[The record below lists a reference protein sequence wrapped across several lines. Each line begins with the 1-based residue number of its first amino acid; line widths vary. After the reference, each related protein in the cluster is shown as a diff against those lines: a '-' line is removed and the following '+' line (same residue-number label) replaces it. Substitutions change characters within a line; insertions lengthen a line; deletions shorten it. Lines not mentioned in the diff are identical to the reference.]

1 MDFMQRYKKW
11 LKDDYFDEETQ
22 QELKN
27 IKDDEKEI
35 EDRFYKDLEFGTGG
49 MRSKIGAG
57 TNRINK
63 YTIRRATQGFANYI
77 INYYEQ
83 EGKESGV
90 VIAYDSRHKSPEFA
104 LEAALV
110 LAANNIK
117 TYLFDSLRPTPEL
130 SFAVRELEACGGI
143 VITASHNPP
152 EYNGYKVY
160 DSTGCQLVPDLA
172 RKVIAE
178 INEID
183 NFSMVKII
191 SKEKAKDNN
200 LLEYIGEDIDSKYI
214 DTMIDTLPKTDLV
227 KESGNDLNIIYTPL
241 HGSAYKLTERLLSDL
256 GFSNL
261 SIVEKQAVF
270 DPDFSTVESPN
281 PEEYSAFEMALEMA
295 EDNNKETDLIMGTD
309 PDGDRMG
316 AIVKDNEG
324 NYIGLNGNQIG
335 ILMADFLLNQTEV
348 PDNGVIVKT
357 IVTTEMIKKIAEKH
371 GVEVL
376 DVLTGF
382 KYIGELITEFEE
394 KKNKDFILGFE
405 ESYGYL
411 VGKYARDKDA
421 VVACGLTALI
431 ALYYKKQGKTL
442 YQRLQEIYEEYG
454 YYKEDLVA
462 IRREGKEGQEQI
474 NGTIKHF
481 REKGIKEIADRK
493 VVLWKDF
500 KESKEYDLE
509 NDTENEIKLPKSN
522 VLQYLLEDESLITI
536 RPSGTEPKLKV
547 YFAVNDSTENKCEK
561 KLTEIKEKFSK
572 RVEEIIDSL

>member
-1 MDFMQRYKKW
+1 MDFMQRYKNW
-11 LKDDYFDEETQ
+11 LKNDYFDEETQ
-22 QELKN
+22 QELID

-77 INYYEQ
+77 INYHDDD
-83 EGKESGV
+83 GKESGV
-90 VIAYDSRHKSPEFA
+90 VIAYDPRHKSPEFA

-110 LAANNIK
+110 LAANGIK
-117 TYLFDSLRPTPEL
+117 TYLFDSLRPTPIL
-130 SFAVRELEACGGI
+130 SFAVRELNACGGI
-143 VITASHNPP
+143 VVTASHNPP

-160 DSTGCQLVPDLA
+160 NPEGGQLVPDQA

-183 NFSMVKII
+183 NFSMVKTI
-191 SKEKAKDNN
+191 SKQKAKENH

-214 DTMIDTLPKTDLV
+214 EVMLDTLPK
-227 KESGNDLNIIYTPL
+227 KELAKQKGKDLNIIYTPL
-241 HGSAYKLTERLLSDL
+241 HGSAYKLTERLLSEL

-270 DPDFSTVESPN
+270 DPDFSTIESPN
-281 PEEYSAFEMALEMA
+281 PEEYSAFEMALELA
-295 EDNNKETDLIMGTD
+295 EKNNNEAELIMGTD

-316 AIVKDNEG
+316 AIVKNDKDE
-324 NYIGLNGNQIG
+324 YIGLNGNQIG

-357 IVTTEMIKKIAEKH
+357 IVTTNMIKKIAADR

-394 KKNKDFILGFE
+394 KGNKEFILGFE

-421 VVACGLTALI
+421 V
-431 ALYYKKQGKTL
+431 
-442 YQRLQEIYEEYG
+442 
-454 YYKEDLVA
+454 
-462 IRREGKEGQEQI
+462 
-474 NGTIKHF
+474 
-481 REKGIKEIADRK
+481 
-493 VVLWKDF
+493 
-500 KESKEYDLE
+500 
-509 NDTENEIKLPKSN
+509 
-522 VLQYLLEDESLITI
+522 LL
-536 RPSGTEPKLKV
+536 
-547 YFAVNDSTENKCEK
+547 
-561 KLTEIKEKFSK
+561 
-572 RVEEIIDSL
+572 

>member
-11 LKDDYFDEETQ
+11 LKDDYFDDETKK
-22 QELKN
+22 ELKEIEDN
-27 IKDDEKEI
+27 EKEI

-63 YTIRRATQGFANYI
+63 YTIRKATQGFANYI
-77 INYYEQ
+77 VNYYE
-83 EGKESGV
+83 EGGKKSGI
-90 VIAYDSRHKSPEFA
+90 VIAYDPRHKSAEFA

-110 LAANNIK
+110 MAANNIK

-130 SFAVRELEACGGI
+130 SFAVRELKACGGI

-160 DSTGCQLVPDLA
+160 GPDGCQAVPERA
-172 RKVIAE
+172 RKIIAE

-183 NFSMVKII
+183 SYSMVKTIEKKEA
-191 SKEKAKDNN
+191 KEKD

-214 DTMIDTLPKTDLV
+214 DAMLDNLPK
-227 KESGNDLNIIYTPL
+227 KELAEEKGKDLNIVYTPL
-241 HGSAYKLTERLLSDL
+241 HGSAYKLTERLLDEL
-256 GFSNL
+256 GFDNL

-281 PEEYSAFEMALEMA
+281 PEEYSAFEMALEVA
-295 EDNNKETDLIMGTD
+295 EDKDADLIMGTD

-316 AIVKDNEG
+316 AIVKDDKN
-324 NYIGLNGNQIG
+324 NYVDLNGNQIG
-335 ILMADFLLNQTEV
+335 ILMADFLLNNTDV
-348 PDNGVIVKT
+348 ADNSVIIKT
-357 IVTTEMIKKIAEKH
+357 IVTTEMIKKLAEVH
-371 GVEVL
+371 DVEVM

-382 KYIGELITEFEE
+382 KYIGELMTEFEE
-394 KKNKDFILGFE
+394 KGNKEFILGFE

-411 VGKYARDKDA
+411 IGDYARDKDA
-421 VVACGLTALI
+421 IIACGLTALI
-431 ALYYKKQGKTL
+431 ALYYKEQGKTL

-462 IRREGKEGQEQI
+462 IRREGKEGQEKI
-474 NGTIKHF
+474 TGTIKEL
-481 REKGIKEIADRK
+481 RENGVKEIADRN
-493 VVLWKDF
+493 VILWRDF
-500 KESKEYDLE
+500 QEGKEYDLKE
-509 NDTENEIKLPKSN
+509 NKEKEINLPQSN
-522 VLQYLLEDESLITI
+522 VLQYLLQDESLITI

-547 YFAVNDSTENKCEK
+547 YFVVKDKTEKEA
-561 KLTEIKEKFSK
+561 KEKLDEIRDKFSQ
-572 RVEEIIDSL
+572 RVEEIIDNI

>member
-22 QELKN
+22 KELEA

-35 EDRFYKDLEFGTGG
+35 EDRFYKNLEFGTGG

-77 INYYEQ
+77 INYHEDD
-83 EGKESGV
+83 GRNSGV
-90 VIAYDSRHKSPEFA
+90 VIAYDPRHKSAEFA

-130 SFAVRELEACGGI
+130 SFAVRELKTCGGI

-160 DSTGCQLVPDLA
+160 GSDGCQLVPDLA

-183 NFSMVKII
+183 NFSMVKMTTE
-191 SKEKAKDNN
+191 KKAKDND

-214 DTMIDTLPKTDLV
+214 KTMIEHLPKKDLV
-227 KESGNDLNIIYTPL
+227 KDKGADLNITYTPL
-241 HGSAYKLTERLLSDL
+241 HGSAYKLTERLLQNL
-256 GFSNL
+256 GFDNL

-281 PEEYSAFEMALEMA
+281 PEEFSAFEMALETS
-295 EDNNKETDLIMGTD
+295 DKQKTDLILGTD

-316 AIVKDNEG
+316 AIVKDDKG
-324 NYIGLNGNQIG
+324 NFVGLNGNQIG
-335 ILMADFLLNQTEV
+335 VLMADFLLNNTEV
-348 PDNGVIVKT
+348 PENGVIIKT
-357 IVTTEMIKKIAEKH
+357 IVTTELIRKIAADH
-371 GVEVL
+371 NIEVM

-382 KYIGELITEFEE
+382 KYIGELMTGFEE
-394 KKNKDFILGFE
+394 KEDKTFILGFE

-411 VGKYARDKDA
+411 IGDYARDKDA
-421 VVACGLTALI
+421 IIACGLTAIL
-431 ALYYKKQGKTL
+431 ALYYKEQGKTL
-442 YQRLQEIYEEYG
+442 YQRLQEIYEQYG
-454 YYKEDLVA
+454 YYKEDLIS
-462 IRREGKEGQEQI
+462 IRREGKEGQEKI
-474 NGTIKHF
+474 NGTIKEL
-481 REKGIKEIADRK
+481 REKGVKEIAGRE
-493 VVLWKDF
+493 VILWKDY
-500 KESKEYDLE
+500 KEGKEYDLKGDKE
-509 NDTENEIKLPKSN
+509 TEINLPESN
-522 VLQYLLEDESLITI
+522 VLQFLLEDESLITV

-547 YFAVNDSTENKCEK
+547 YFAVNGEDEETAET
-561 KLTEIKEKFSK
+561 KLKEIRDKFSE
-572 RVEEIIDSL
+572 RVEDIIENL

>member
-11 LKDDYFDEETQ
+11 LKDDYFDEETK
-22 QELKN
+22 QELEA

-77 INYYEQ
+77 INYYED
-83 EGKESGV
+83 EGKSAGA
-90 VIAYDSRHKSPEFA
+90 VIAYDPRHKSAQFA
-104 LEAALV
+104 LETALV

-160 DSTGCQLVPDLA
+160 GPEGCQLVPDLA

-183 NFSMVKII
+183 NYSMVRTIT
-191 SKEKAKDNN
+191 KEKAKEEG

-214 DTMIDTLPKTDLV
+214 DAMMETLPKTELV
-227 KESGNDLNIIYTPL
+227 NEKGQDVNIIYTPL
-241 HGSAYKLTERLLSDL
+241 HGSAYKLTERLLKEL
-256 GFSNL
+256 GFENL

-295 EDNNKETDLIMGTD
+295 ETQEADLIMGTD

-316 AIVKDNEG
+316 AIVKNDKG
-324 NYIGLNGNQIG
+324 DYVGLNGNQIG
-335 ILMADFLLNQTEV
+335 ILMADFLLNNTEV
-348 PDNGVIVKT
+348 PDNGVIIKT
-357 IVTTEMIKKIAEKH
+357 IVTTELIRKLADAHNI
-371 GVEVL
+371 EVM
-376 DVLTGF
+376 DTLTGF
-382 KYIGELITEFEE
+382 KYIGELMTEFEE
-394 KKNKDFILGFE
+394 KGNKEFILGFE

-411 VGKYARDKDA
+411 VGDYARDKDA
-421 VVACGLTALI
+421 VVATDLTAIL
-431 ALYYKKQGKTL
+431 ALFYKEQGKTL
-442 YQRLQEIYEEYG
+442 YQRLQEIYEQYG
-454 YYKEDLVA
+454 YYKEDLIA
-462 IRREGKEGQEQI
+462 IRREGKEGQEKI
-474 NGTIKHF
+474 NGTLKNL
-481 REKGIKEIADRK
+481 REKGIKEIANRE
-493 VVLWKDF
+493 VVLWRDY
-500 KESKEYDLE
+500 KEGKEFDLKE
-509 NDTENEIKLPKSN
+509 DKTSEIDLPESN
-522 VLQYLLEDESLITI
+522 VLQYLLEDESLITV

-547 YFAVNDSTENKCEK
+547 YFAVNDKTEESSLEK
-561 KLTEIKEKFSK
+561 LEEIRDQFSQK
-572 RVEEIIDSL
+572 VEEIIENI

>member
-11 LKDDYFDEETQ
+11 LKDDYFDDETKE
-22 QELKN
+22 ELKAIEDN
-27 IKDDEKEI
+27 EKEI

-77 INYYEQ
+77 VNYYEDS
-83 EGKESGV
+83 GKQSGV
-90 VIAYDSRHKSPEFA
+90 VIAYDPRHKSAEFA

-110 LAANNIK
+110 MAANNIK

-130 SFAVRELEACGGI
+130 SFAVRELKACGGI

-160 DSTGCQLVPDLA
+160 GPDGCQAVPERA
-172 RKVIAE
+172 RKIIAE

-183 NFSMVKII
+183 SYSMVKTIEKKEA
-191 SKEKAKDNN
+191 KEKD

-214 DTMIDTLPKTDLV
+214 DAMLESLPK
-227 KESGNDLNIIYTPL
+227 KELAEEKGEDLNIVYTPL
-241 HGSAYKLTERLLSDL
+241 HGSAYKLTERLLDEL
-256 GFSNL
+256 GFDNL

-281 PEEYSAFEMALEMA
+281 PEEYSAFEMALKSA
-295 EDNNKETDLIMGTD
+295 KEKDADLIMGTD

-316 AIVKDNEG
+316 AIVKDDNN
-324 NYIGLNGNQIG
+324 NYVDLNGNQIG
-335 ILMADFLLNQTEV
+335 ILMADFLLNNTNV
-348 PDNGVIVKT
+348 SDKGVIIKT
-357 IVTTEMIKKIAEKH
+357 IVTTEMIRKLAEVH
-371 GVEVL
+371 NVEVM

-382 KYIGELITEFEE
+382 KYIGELMTEFEE
-394 KKNKDFILGFE
+394 KDNKEFILGFE

-411 VGKYARDKDA
+411 IGDYARDKDA
-421 VVACGLTALI
+421 VIACGLTALI
-431 ALYYKKQGKTL
+431 ALYYKEQGKTL

-462 IRREGKEGQEQI
+462 IRREGKEGQEKI
-474 NGTIKHF
+474 KGTIKQL
-481 REKGIKEIADRK
+481 RENGVKEIADRE
-493 VVLWKDF
+493 VELWRDF
-500 KESKEYDLE
+500 KSGKEYDLK
-509 NDTENEIKLPKSN
+509 NNKENEIDLPESN
-522 VLQYLLEDESLITI
+522 VLQYLLKDESLITI

-547 YFAVNDSTENKCEK
+547 YFAVKDKTDKAAREK
-561 KLTEIKEKFSK
+561 LNEIKDKFSK
-572 RVEEIIDSL
+572 RVEEIIDNI

>member
-11 LKDDYFDEETQ
+11 LKDDYFDEETK
-22 QELKN
+22 QELEA

-77 INYYEQ
+77 INYYED
-83 EGKESGV
+83 EGKSAGA
-90 VIAYDSRHKSPEFA
+90 VIAYDPRHKSAQFA
-104 LEAALV
+104 LETALV

-160 DSTGCQLVPDLA
+160 GPEGCQLVPDLA

-183 NFSMVKII
+183 NYSMVRTIT
-191 SKEKAKDNN
+191 KEKAKEEG

-214 DTMIDTLPKTDLV
+214 DAMMETLPKTELV
-227 KESGNDLNIIYTPL
+227 KEKGQDVNIIYTPL
-241 HGSAYKLTERLLSDL
+241 HGSAYKLTERLLKEL
-256 GFSNL
+256 GFENL

-295 EDNNKETDLIMGTD
+295 ETQEADLIMGTD

-316 AIVKDNEG
+316 AIVKNDKG
-324 NYIGLNGNQIG
+324 DYVGLNGNQIG
-335 ILMADFLLNQTEV
+335 ILMADFLLNNTEV
-348 PDNGVIVKT
+348 PDNGVIIKT
-357 IVTTEMIKKIAEKH
+357 IVTTELIRKLADAHNI
-371 GVEVL
+371 EVM
-376 DVLTGF
+376 DTLTGF
-382 KYIGELITEFEE
+382 KYIGELMTEFEE
-394 KKNKDFILGFE
+394 KGNKEFILGFE

-411 VGKYARDKDA
+411 VGDYARDKDA
-421 VVACGLTALI
+421 VVATGLTAIL
-431 ALYYKKQGKTL
+431 ALFYKEQGKTL
-442 YQRLQEIYEEYG
+442 YQRLQEIYEQYG
-454 YYKEDLVA
+454 YYKEDLIA
-462 IRREGKEGQEQI
+462 IRREGKEGQEKI
-474 NGTIKHF
+474 NGTLKNL
-481 REKGIKEIADRK
+481 REKGIKEIANRE
-493 VVLWKDF
+493 VVLWRDY
-500 KESKEYDLE
+500 KEGKEFDLKE
-509 NDTENEIKLPKSN
+509 DKTSEIDLPESN
-522 VLQYLLEDESLITI
+522 VLQYLLEDESLITV

-547 YFAVNDSTENKCEK
+547 YFAVNDKTEESSLEK
-561 KLTEIKEKFSK
+561 LEEIRDQFSQK
-572 RVEEIIDSL
+572 VEEIIENI

>member
-11 LKDDYFDEETQ
+11 LKDDYFDDETKE
-22 QELKN
+22 ELKAIEDN
-27 IKDDEKEI
+27 EKEI

-77 INYYEQ
+77 VNYYEDS
-83 EGKESGV
+83 GKQSGI
-90 VIAYDSRHKSPEFA
+90 VIAYDPRHKSAEFA

-110 LAANNIK
+110 MAANNIK

-130 SFAVRELEACGGI
+130 SFAVRELKACGGI

-160 DSTGCQLVPDLA
+160 GPDGCQAVPERT
-172 RKVIAE
+172 RKIIAE

-183 NFSMVKII
+183 SYSMVKTIEKKEA
-191 SKEKAKDNN
+191 KEKD

-214 DTMIDTLPKTDLV
+214 EAMLESLPK
-227 KESGNDLNIIYTPL
+227 KELADKKGEDLNIVYTPL
-241 HGSAYKLTERLLSDL
+241 HGSAYKLTERLLDEL
-256 GFSNL
+256 GFDNL

-270 DPDFSTVESPN
+270 DPGFSTVESPN
-281 PEEYSAFEMALEMA
+281 PEEYSAFEMALKSA
-295 EDNNKETDLIMGTD
+295 KDKDADLIMGTD

-316 AIVKDNEG
+316 AIVKDDNN
-324 NYIGLNGNQIG
+324 NYVDLNGNQIG
-335 ILMADFLLNQTEV
+335 ILMADFLLNNTNV
-348 PDNGVIVKT
+348 SDKGVIIKT
-357 IVTTEMIKKIAEKH
+357 IVTTELIKKLAEVH
-371 GVEVL
+371 NVEVM

-382 KYIGELITEFEE
+382 KYIGELMTEFEE
-394 KKNKDFILGFE
+394 KGNKDFILGFE

-411 VGKYARDKDA
+411 IGDYARDKDA
-421 VVACGLTALI
+421 VIACGLTALI
-431 ALYYKKQGKTL
+431 ALYYKEQGKTL

-462 IRREGKEGQEQI
+462 IRREGKEGQEKI
-474 NGTIKHF
+474 KGTITEL
-481 REKGIKEIADRK
+481 RENGVKEIADRE
-493 VVLWKDF
+493 VELWRDF
-500 KESKEYDLE
+500 KTGKEYDLKDDKE
-509 NDTENEIKLPKSN
+509 KEINLPVSN
-522 VLQYLLEDESLITI
+522 VLQYLLKDESLITI

-547 YFAVNDSTENKCEK
+547 YFAVKDETDKTAREK
-561 KLTEIKEKFSK
+561 LNEIKDKFSQ
-572 RVEEIIDSL
+572 RVEEIIDNI

>member
-11 LKDDYFDEETQ
+11 LKDDYFDEETK
-22 QELKN
+22 QELEA

-77 INYYEQ
+77 INYYED
-83 EGKESGV
+83 EGKSAGA
-90 VIAYDSRHKSPEFA
+90 VIAYDPRHKSAQFA
-104 LEAALV
+104 LETALV

-160 DSTGCQLVPDLA
+160 GPEGCQLVPDLA

-183 NFSMVKII
+183 NYSMVRTIT
-191 SKEKAKDNN
+191 KEKAKEEG

-214 DTMIDTLPKTDLV
+214 DAMMETLPKTELV
-227 KESGNDLNIIYTPL
+227 NEKGQDVNIIYTPL
-241 HGSAYKLTERLLSDL
+241 HGSAYKLTERLLKEL
-256 GFSNL
+256 GFENL

-295 EDNNKETDLIMGTD
+295 ETQEADLIMGTD

-316 AIVKDNEG
+316 AIVKNDKG
-324 NYIGLNGNQIG
+324 DYVGLNGNQIG
-335 ILMADFLLNQTEV
+335 ILMADFLLNNTEV
-348 PDNGVIVKT
+348 PDNGVIIKT
-357 IVTTEMIKKIAEKH
+357 IVTTELIRKLADAHNI
-371 GVEVL
+371 EVM
-376 DVLTGF
+376 DTLTGF
-382 KYIGELITEFEE
+382 KYIGELMTEFEE
-394 KKNKDFILGFE
+394 KGNKEFILGFE

-411 VGKYARDKDA
+411 VGDYARDKDA
-421 VVACGLTALI
+421 VVATGLTAIL
-431 ALYYKKQGKTL
+431 ALFYKEQGKTL
-442 YQRLQEIYEEYG
+442 YQRLQEIYEQYG
-454 YYKEDLVA
+454 YYKEDLIA
-462 IRREGKEGQEQI
+462 IRREGKEGQEKI
-474 NGTIKHF
+474 NGTLKNL
-481 REKGIKEIADRK
+481 REKGIKEIANRE
-493 VVLWKDF
+493 VVLWRDY
-500 KESKEYDLE
+500 KEGKEFDLKE
-509 NDTENEIKLPKSN
+509 DKTSEIDLPESN
-522 VLQYLLEDESLITI
+522 VLQYLLEDESLITV

-547 YFAVNDSTENKCEK
+547 YFAVNDKTEESSLEK
-561 KLTEIKEKFSK
+561 LEEIRDQFSQK
-572 RVEEIIDSL
+572 VEEIIENI

>member
-22 QELKN
+22 KELEA

-35 EDRFYKDLEFGTGG
+35 EDRFYKNLEFGTGG

-77 INYYEQ
+77 INYHEDD
-83 EGKESGV
+83 GRNSGV
-90 VIAYDSRHKSPEFA
+90 VIAYDPRHKSAEFA

-130 SFAVRELEACGGI
+130 SFAVRELKTCGGI

-160 DSTGCQLVPDLA
+160 GSDGCQLVPDLA

-183 NFSMVKII
+183 NFSMVKMTTE
-191 SKEKAKDNN
+191 KKAKDND

-214 DTMIDTLPKTDLV
+214 KTMIEHLPKTDLV
-227 KESGNDLNIIYTPL
+227 KENGSDLNITYTPL
-241 HGSAYKLTERLLSDL
+241 HGSAYKLTERLLQDL
-256 GFSNL
+256 GFDNL

-281 PEEYSAFEMALEMA
+281 PEEFSAFEMALETS
-295 EDNNKETDLIMGTD
+295 DKQKTDLILGTD

-316 AIVKDNEG
+316 AIVKDDKG
-324 NYIGLNGNQIG
+324 NFVGLNGNQIG
-335 ILMADFLLNQTEV
+335 VLMADFLLNNTEV
-348 PDNGVIVKT
+348 PENGVIIKT
-357 IVTTEMIKKIAEKH
+357 IVTTELIRKIAADH
-371 GVEVL
+371 NIEVM

-382 KYIGELITEFEE
+382 KYIGELMTGFEE
-394 KKNKDFILGFE
+394 KKDKIFILGFE

-411 VGKYARDKDA
+411 IGDYARDKDA
-421 VVACGLTALI
+421 IIACGLTAIL
-431 ALYYKKQGKTL
+431 ALYYKEQGKTL
-442 YQRLQEIYEEYG
+442 YQRLQEIYEQYG
-454 YYKEDLVA
+454 YYKEDLIS
-462 IRREGKEGQEQI
+462 IRREGKEGQEKI
-474 NGTIKHF
+474 NGTIKEL
-481 REKGIKEIADRK
+481 REKGVKEIAGRE
-493 VVLWKDF
+493 VILWKDY
-500 KESKEYDLE
+500 KEGKEYDLKGDKE
-509 NDTENEIKLPKSN
+509 TEINLPESN
-522 VLQYLLEDESLITI
+522 VLQFLLEDESLITV

-547 YFAVNDSTENKCEK
+547 YFAVNGKDEETAET
-561 KLTEIKEKFSK
+561 KLKEIRDKFSE
-572 RVEEIIDSL
+572 RVEDIIENL

>member
-11 LKDDYFDEETQ
+11 LKDDYFDEETKK
-22 QELKN
+22 ELEE

-77 INYYEQ
+77 VNYYEDG
-83 EGKESGV
+83 GKQSGV
-90 VIAYDSRHKSPEFA
+90 VIAYDPRHKSAEFA

-110 LAANNIK
+110 MAANNIK

-130 SFAVRELEACGGI
+130 SFAVRELQACGGI

-160 DSTGCQLVPDLA
+160 GPDGCQAVPERA
-172 RKVIAE
+172 RKIIAE

-183 NFSMVKII
+183 SYSMVKTIEKKEA
-191 SKEKAKDNN
+191 KEKE

-214 DTMIDTLPKTDLV
+214 DAMLDNLPK
-227 KESGNDLNIIYTPL
+227 KELAEEKGEDLNIVYTPL
-241 HGSAYKLTERLLSDL
+241 HGSAYKLTERLLDKL
-256 GFSNL
+256 GFDNL
-261 SIVEKQAVF
+261 SVVEKQAVF

-281 PEEYSAFEMALEMA
+281 PEEYSAFEMALELA
-295 EDNNKETDLIMGTD
+295 EEKDADLIMGTD

-316 AIVKDNEG
+316 AIVKDEND
-324 NYIGLNGNQIG
+324 NYIDLNGNQIG
-335 ILMADFLLNQTEV
+335 ILMADFLLNNTDV
-348 PDNGVIVKT
+348 PDNGVIIKT
-357 IVTTEMIKKIAEKH
+357 IVTTELIKKLAGDHDI
-371 GVEVL
+371 EVM

-382 KYIGELITEFEE
+382 KYIGELMTEFEE
-394 KKNKDFILGFE
+394 KGNKEFILGFE

-411 VGKYARDKDA
+411 VGDYARDKDA
-421 VVACGLTALI
+421 VIACGLTALI
-431 ALYYKKQGKTL
+431 ALYYKEQGKTL

-454 YYKEDLVA
+454 YYKEDLIA
-462 IRREGKEGQEQI
+462 IRREGKEGQEKI
-474 NGTIKHF
+474 KGTIKEL
-481 REKGIKEIADRK
+481 RENGVKEIADRE
-493 VVLWKDF
+493 VVLWRDF
-500 KESKEYDLE
+500 QEGKEYDLKE
-509 NDTENEIKLPKSN
+509 KEEKEIDLPESN
-522 VLQYLLEDESLITI
+522 VLQYLLKDESLITI

-547 YFAVNDSTENKCEK
+547 YFAVKDETDKAAREK
-561 KLTEIKEKFSK
+561 LDKIKDKFSD
-572 RVEEIIDSL
+572 RVEEIIDNV

>member
-11 LKDDYFDEETQ
+11 LKDDYFDEETK
-22 QELKN
+22 QELEA

-77 INYYEQ
+77 INYYED
-83 EGKESGV
+83 EGKSAGA
-90 VIAYDSRHKSPEFA
+90 VIAYDPRHKSAQFA
-104 LEAALV
+104 LETALV

-160 DSTGCQLVPDLA
+160 GPEGCQLVPDLA

-183 NFSMVKII
+183 NYSMVRTIT
-191 SKEKAKDNN
+191 KEKAKEEG

-214 DTMIDTLPKTDLV
+214 DAMMETLPKTELV
-227 KESGNDLNIIYTPL
+227 KEKGQDVNIIYTPL
-241 HGSAYKLTERLLSDL
+241 HGSAYKLTERLLKEL
-256 GFSNL
+256 GFENL

-295 EDNNKETDLIMGTD
+295 ETQEADLIMGTD

-316 AIVKDNEG
+316 AIVKNDKG
-324 NYIGLNGNQIG
+324 DYVGLNGNQIG
-335 ILMADFLLNQTEV
+335 ILMADFLLNNTEV
-348 PDNGVIVKT
+348 PDNGVIIKT
-357 IVTTEMIKKIAEKH
+357 IVTTELIRKLADAHNI
-371 GVEVL
+371 EVM
-376 DVLTGF
+376 DTLTGF
-382 KYIGELITEFEE
+382 KYIGELMTEFEE
-394 KKNKDFILGFE
+394 KGNKEFILGFE

-411 VGKYARDKDA
+411 VGDYARDKDA
-421 VVACGLTALI
+421 IVATGLTAIL
-431 ALYYKKQGKTL
+431 ALFYKEQGKTL
-442 YQRLQEIYEEYG
+442 YQRLQEIYEQYG
-454 YYKEDLVA
+454 YYKEDLIA
-462 IRREGKEGQEQI
+462 IRREGKEGQEKI
-474 NGTIKHF
+474 NGTIKNL
-481 REKGIKEIADRK
+481 REKVVKEIADRS
-493 VVLWKDF
+493 VVLWRDY
-500 KESKEYDLE
+500 KEGKEFDLKE
-509 NDTENEIKLPKSN
+509 DKTNEIDLPESN
-522 VLQYLLEDESLITI
+522 VLQYLLEDESLITV

-547 YFAVNDSTENKCEK
+547 YFAVNDKTEESSLEK
-561 KLTEIKEKFSK
+561 LEEIRDQFSQK
-572 RVEEIIDSL
+572 VEEIIENI

>member
-1 MDFMQRYKKW
+1 MDFMQRYKNW

-22 QELKN
+22 QELID

-77 INYYEQ
+77 INYHE
-83 EGKESGV
+83 ENGKESGV
-90 VIAYDSRHKSPEFA
+90 VIAYDPRHKSPEFA

-110 LAANNIK
+110 LAANGIK
-117 TYLFDSLRPTPEL
+117 TYLFDSLRPTPIL
-130 SFAVRELEACGGI
+130 SFAVRELNACGGI
-143 VITASHNPP
+143 VVTASHNPP

-160 DSTGCQLVPDLA
+160 NPEGCQLVPEQA

-183 NFSMVKII
+183 NFSMVKTI
-191 SKEKAKDNN
+191 SKQKAKAKD

-214 DTMIDTLPKTDLV
+214 EVMLDTLPK
-227 KESGNDLNIIYTPL
+227 KELAKQKGKDLNIIFTPL
-241 HGSAYKLTERLLSDL
+241 HGSAYKLTERLLSEL

-281 PEEYSAFEMALEMA
+281 PEEYSAFEMALELA
-295 EDNNKETDLIMGTD
+295 EKNNNEAELIMGTD

-316 AIVKDNEG
+316 AIVKNDKDE
-324 NYIGLNGNQIG
+324 YIGLNGNQIG

-357 IVTTEMIKKIAEKH
+357 IVTTNMIKKIAADH

-394 KKNKDFILGFE
+394 KGNKEFILGFE

-421 VVACGLTALI
+421 VVACGLMAII
-431 ALYYKKQGKTL
+431 ALYYETQGKTL

-454 YYKEDLVA
+454 YFKEDLVA
-462 IRREGKEGQEQI
+462 IRREGKEGQELI

-493 VVLWKDF
+493 VVLWRDF
-500 KESKEYDLE
+500 KEGKEYDLE
-509 NDTENEIKLPKSN
+509 KETQKDINLPKSN

-547 YFAVNDSTENKCEK
+547 YFAVNDSTDKKCEK
-561 KLTEIKEKFSK
+561 KLTEIREKFSK
-572 RVEEIIDSL
+572 RVEETIESI

>member
-11 LKDDYFDEETQ
+11 LKDDYFDEATKK
-22 QELKN
+22 ELKA

-35 EDRFYKDLEFGTGG
+35 EERFYKDLEFGTGG

-77 INYYEQ
+77 VNYYEDG
-83 EGKESGV
+83 GKQSGI
-90 VIAYDSRHKSPEFA
+90 VIAYDPRHKSAEFA

-130 SFAVRELEACGGI
+130 SYAVRELKACGGI

-160 DSTGCQLVPDLA
+160 GPDGCQAVPERA
-172 RKVIAE
+172 RKIIAE

-183 NFSMVKII
+183 SYSMVKTIEKKEA
-191 SKEKAKDNN
+191 KEKD

-214 DTMIDTLPKTDLV
+214 EAMLENLPK
-227 KESGNDLNIIYTPL
+227 KELAEEKGEDLNIVFTPL
-241 HGSAYKLTERLLSDL
+241 HGSAYKLTERLLDEL
-256 GFSNL
+256 GFDNL

-281 PEEYSAFEMALEMA
+281 PEEYSAFEMALELA
-295 EDNNKETDLIMGTD
+295 EEKDADLIMGTD

-316 AIVKDNEG
+316 AIVKDENN
-324 NYIGLNGNQIG
+324 NYIDLNGNQIG
-335 ILMADFLLNQTEV
+335 ILMADFLLNNTV
-348 PDNGVIVKT
+348 IPDKGVIIKT
-357 IVTTEMIKKIAEKH
+357 IVTTELIRKLAGDYE
-371 GVEVL
+371 VEVM

-382 KYIGELITEFEE
+382 KYIGELMTEFEE
-394 KKNKDFILGFE
+394 KDNKEFILGFE

-411 VGKYARDKDA
+411 LGDHARDKDA
-421 VVACGLTALI
+421 VIACGLTALL
-431 ALYYKKQGKTL
+431 ALYYKDQGKTL

-454 YYKEDLVA
+454 YYKEDLTA
-462 IRREGKEGQEQI
+462 IRREGKEGQEK
-474 NGTIKHF
+474 IKGSLKEL
-481 REKGIKEIADRK
+481 REKGVKEIAERE
-493 VVLWKDF
+493 VVLWRDF
-500 KESKEYDLE
+500 QEGKEYDLKE
-509 NDTENEIKLPKSN
+509 KEEAEIDLPESN
-522 VLQYLLEDESLITI
+522 VLQYLLKDESLITI

-547 YFAVNDSTENKCEK
+547 YFAVKDETEEAAQEK
-561 KLTEIKEKFSK
+561 LDEIRDKFSE
-572 RVEEIIDSL
+572 RVEDIIENI